1 MIVLVQN
8 EFAVGVGKLHH
19 AGLASSQ
26 IDVGRWSGGFP
37 FEISHIDNMHVQYK
51 DNIVMDQHIST
62 TQLAVSSS
70 NIDQILH
77 TIISHLSLDLK
88 LFSRG
93 RQSWLFSN
101 FVCGAWIWKSATC
114 AR

>member
-1 MIVLVQN
+1 MLQEI
-8 EFAVGVGKLHH
+8 AVGVVKLHYAH
-19 AGLASSQ
+19 WALSQ
-26 IDVGRWSGGFP
+26 IDMGRWSGGFP
-37 FEISHIDNMHVQYK
+37 FERTHIGNMHVQYK

-62 TQLAVSSS
+62 TQLDVSSS

-93 RQSWLFSN
+93 RQNWLFSN
-101 FVCGAWIWKSATC
+101 FVRGAWIWKTATC